1 MPFLNKK
8 TLMLC
13 FMKIIQEKIIKAL
26 IPLGKLK
33 EKLPA
38 SEEKWEMAKKF
49 NSLSQLQMRENILPK
64 D

>member
-13 FMKIIQEKIIKAL
+13 FIKIIQEKIIKAL

-33 EKLPA
+33 EKLLA
-38 SEEKWEMAKKF
+38 SEKNGRWQR
-49 NSLSQLQMRENILPK
+49 NLILCLSFR
-64 D
+64 